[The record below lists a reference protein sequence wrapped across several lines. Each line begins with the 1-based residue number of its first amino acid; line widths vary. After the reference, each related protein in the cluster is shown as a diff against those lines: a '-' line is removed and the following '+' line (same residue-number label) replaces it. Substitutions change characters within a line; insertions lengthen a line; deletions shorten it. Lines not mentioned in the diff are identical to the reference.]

1 MQNGLNYFPPTSNL
15 PLFQGDEKK
24 KGQSVKLLNVN
35 ERKKILK
42 SELNRIV
49 NIIKR
54 EYKPDRIIL
63 FGSLANGK
71 VHEWS
76 DIDLLIVKDTEK
88 RPVDRCI
95 EICKLVHPNV
105 GIDLFV
111 YTPTEYEGLLE
122 EKFSLLMNILKEGK
136 FRDNDYLLCLVL

>member
-1 MQNGLNYFPPTSNL
+1 
-15 PLFQGDEKK
+15 LFQGDAKK

-136 FRDNDYLLCLVL
+136 VLYEKRNRRMAKDRSGGV